1 MGIIVLGSTGSIG
14 VQTLDCIENLGLSVS
29 AMCAGRNFTLFEK
42 QIRKFMPQ
50 AVAMSDEDAANKL
63 KDMIS
68 DLHIPVFSG
77 EEGVLRLFE
86 ETESDI
92 CVNGI
97 VGVAGLRP
105 TVAAAK
111 KGMRIALA
119 NKESLVVAGDEIKK
133 LCRNHGAEIIPV
145 DSEHSAVFQCLNG
158 ICPTDNDIQTIPSKI
173 RRLILTA
180 SGGAF
185 YGKTNKDLSNVTAA
199 DALLH
204 PTWKMGK
211 KITVDCATL
220 MNKGFEIIEA
230 AHLFDISEEKIDV
243 VIHRESIIHSM
254 IEFND
259 SSVLAQMSYPD
270 MRIAIQYALTYP
282 ERKASP
288 VDAADFTSLPP
299 LTFSKPDFD
308 TFRAPILCREVL
320 RSGGSSGAILNA
332 SNEIAVDAFLSN
344 RIPFLRITDF
354 VEKMLGKYAENSN
367 PSIEELI
374 EIDKKIRA
382 EEYPG

>member
-1 MGIIVLGSTGSIG
+1 MSIMVLGSTGSIG

-29 AMCAGRNFTLFEK
+29 AMCAGKNYKLFEK
-42 QIRKFMPQ
+42 QIRKFMPN
-50 AVAMSDEDAANKL
+50 AVAMSDKNAADCL
-63 KDMIS
+63 RERIG
-68 DLHIPVFSG
+68 DLHVPVFSG
-77 EEGVLRLFE
+77 EAGILRLFD
-86 ETESDI
+86 ESESEI

-105 TVAAAK
+105 TAAAAK

-133 LCRNHGAEIIPV
+133 LCKNHGAEIIPV

-158 ICPTDNDIQTIPSKI
+158 ICPTERDIKSIPSKL

-185 YGKTNKDLSNVTAA
+185 FGKNRIDLENVTAA

-204 PTWKMGK
+204 PTWRMGK

-230 AHLFDISEEKIDV
+230 AHLFDIPEEKIDV

-282 ERKASP
+282 ERKVSP
-288 VDAADFTSLPP
+288 VNPTDFTSLSP
-299 LTFSKPDFD
+299 LTFSKPDFE
-308 TFRAPILCREVL
+308 TFRAPLLCREAL
-320 RSGGSSGAILNA
+320 RSGGNSGAVLNA
-332 SNEIAVDAFLSN
+332 ANEIAVDAFLAN

-354 VEKMLGKYAENSN
+354 AEEMLGKYTQKYNL
-367 PSIEELI
+367 SIDELI
-374 EIDKKIRA
+374 ETDKRIRM
-382 EEYPG
+382 EESPC